1 MSNIIYSINRGVNR
15 PLEFRGLQAQY
26 IWYLGGGLV
35 AVLILFSVLYIT
47 GLNAYISV
55 LIGLGLGGSV
65 FLLVYRMNDKWGQWG
80 WMQRTAQKKVP
91 KRLISKSRRFL
102 IKK

>member
-1 MSNIIYSINRGVNR
+1 MSNIIYSINRGINR

-35 AVLILFSVLYIT
+35 AVLILFSILYIA

-55 LIGLGLGGSV
+55 LIGLGLGGFV
-65 FLLVYRMNDKWGQWG
+65 FFFVYRLNNKYGQHG
-80 WMQRTAQKKVP
+80 LTQKRAQSKIPGAIK
-91 KRLISKSRRFL
+91 SKSRKFL